1 MRLLEFSHDK
11 GGANPQHAL
20 NPQNLPGAAIR
31 TVTASKMPGS
41 NAPVNAKPV
50 HIDMDLPG
58 KIIPLAAR
66 PKTQT
71 PRRKPVDLEH
81 LQQRLEL
88 LEQRMRE
95 RTQQQGGQP
104 PNQDI
109 EKLKQRLK
117 LLERSINNELWAAK
131 QREHTML
138 EMLARPTLK
147 MALQQKISAF
157 RCKTLPASGRWL
169 KAAAEQ
175 WWSDSQ
181 PGWWHSVARAWQQ
194 SLEQARR

>member
-20 NPQNLPGAAIR
+20 NPQNLPPAAIK
-31 TVTASKMPGS
+31 TVKASIKPDS
-41 NAPVNAKPV
+41 NALVN
-50 HIDMDLPG
+50 INLDQPG

-66 PKTQT
+66 PTTQT
-71 PRRKPVDLEH
+71 ARRKPIDLEH
-81 LQQRLEL
+81 LQQRLEI

-95 RTQQQGGQP
+95 RAQKHGKQTS
-104 PNQDI
+104 NQDL

-131 QREHTML
+131 QREYTML

-147 MALQQKISAF
+147 MAVLQKMTAF
-157 RCKTLPASGRWL
+157 RSKTLPAAGCWL
-169 KAAAEQ
+169 KTASGQ
-175 WWSDSQ
+175 WWSDNQ
-181 PGWWHSVARAWQQ
+181 PGWWHKVASAWQQ

>member
-20 NPQNLPGAAIR
+20 NPQNLPAAAIK
-31 TVTASKMPGS
+31 TVKASNKTGS
-41 NAPVNAKPV
+41 NAPVNANPV
-50 HIDMDLPG
+50 NINLDQPG
-58 KIIPLAAR
+58 KIIPLVAR
-66 PKTQT
+66 PTTKTA
-71 PRRKPVDLEH
+71 RRKPIDLEH
-81 LQQRLEL
+81 LQQRIEI

-95 RTQQQGGQP
+95 RAQKHGKQTS
-104 PNQDI
+104 NQDL

-117 LLERSINNELWAAK
+117 LLERSIDNELWAAK
-131 QREHTML
+131 QREYTML

-147 MALQQKISAF
+147 MAVLQKMTTF
-157 RCKTLPASGRWL
+157 RSKTLPAAGCWL
-169 KAAAEQ
+169 KTAGGQ

-181 PGWWHSVARAWQQ
+181 PGWWHKVASAWQQ